1 MAIFRYCINITSIGI
16 LACLSQFFMKR
27 KFLLLILLVPV
38 FGFTPNPLMYVRNH
52 EKIEKLLVCFPVSRI
67 TILGAKSAKLPDS
80 SLTAKAFS
88 AAEKELHDLIPDSVE
103 HSYFSLDSAHQTT
116 IDNFV
121 INLSNKLVSSDQVSK
136 YKIPDSIIQVFS
148 AANADFV
155 FCISNTGFLRTN
167 QNFTNSYGA
176 GEAASLMI
184 GIGWRPVAYGATI
197 NCFVLDLRK
206 KNIVFFE
213 REIWKKRD
221 PTDPTVINL
230 QFTKVIN
237 HCFL

>member
-1 MAIFRYCINITSIGI
+1 
-16 LACLSQFFMKR
+16 MKR

-167 QNFTNSYGA
+167 QNFTGSYGA
-176 GEAASLMI
+176 GEAASLVMF

-206 KNIVFFE
+206 KI
-213 REIWKKRD
+213 
-221 PTDPTVINL
+221 L
-230 QFTKVIN
+230 
-237 HCFL
+237 CFLNGRFGKKETRPILR

>member
-1 MAIFRYCINITSIGI
+1 
-16 LACLSQFFMKR
+16 MKR

-52 EKIEKLLVCFPVSRI
+52 EKLEKLLVCFPVSRI
-67 TILGAKSAKLPDS
+67 TILGNKSAKMLDS
-80 SLTAKAFS
+80 SLSAKAFS

-103 HSYFSLDSAHQTT
+103 HSYFSLDSIHQTT

-176 GEAASLMI
+176 GEAASLVMFE
-184 GIGWRPVAYGATI
+184 IGWRPVAYGATI

-206 KNIVFFE
+206 KI
-213 REIWKKRD
+213 
-221 PTDPTVINL
+221 L
-230 QFTKVIN
+230 
-237 HCFL
+237 CFLNGRFGKKETRPIPR

>member
-1 MAIFRYCINITSIGI
+1 
-16 LACLSQFFMKR
+16 MKR

-67 TILGAKSAKLPDS
+67 TILGNKSAKMLDS
-80 SLTAKAFS
+80 SLSAKAFS

-103 HSYFSLDSAHQTT
+103 HSYFSLDSIHQTT

-176 GEAASLMI
+176 GEAASLVMF

-206 KNIVFFE
+206 KI
-213 REIWKKRD
+213 
-221 PTDPTVINL
+221 L
-230 QFTKVIN
+230 
-237 HCFL
+237 CFLNGRFGKKETRPILR